1 MTLSDFIVEHSS
13 EDTSRLILN
22 RSKWLDI
29 DVEAAVTAIECRR
42 KIRTKL
48 PEWYNL
54 PELVYPDRISSEQ
67 ASSSYTASYKASV
80 AERILL
86 EEAQRTSGESSCYKH
101 FRIADLTGGLGVDS
115 LAFSRVSGKV
125 LYNEMD
131 AKKASAATHNFPL
144 LGVSNIVVTN
154 YCVSENS
161 PFWDVLRDFNPDL
174 IFLDPARRSET
185 GNKVFLLEDCSP
197 DVLTL
202 LPQIFSI
209 TGNLL
214 LKLSPMADITMLV
227 NRLQEHGG
235 RTKEV
240 HVVAT
245 GGECKELLLWVVP
258 CSVSLA
264 DDTPI
269 FATVG
274 GATSFNDDAKGSGSS
289 SSAADYETVTCTSE
303 STATA
308 FNADTNASGASP
320 SATDSETAA
329 SNFGRAAVVDDAA
342 YRLIINENG
351 QITSLPSDTEAHSE
365 PVLFNSE
372 EDFLDSGF
380 LFEPGKAFAKAGVFN
395 TLCHKL
401 NLYKAGVFTHIFF
414 SSGQQSHATNSTLP
428 KIDYKESASQPDFV
442 TNPTPRNTASTDKEI
457 SLQAAATASGDGE
470 TVSLQSCG
478 KLYEIL
484 EIAKFN
490 KRSIKEFAMKYPNA
504 EVTAKNISVKSETL
518 KDKLKCKSGGDIHIF
533 GIRVDFKNGSTDNY
547 LIATRKLNAPSEFRD
562 SDRSCDG
569 GIK

>member
-22 RSKWLDI
+22 RSKWPDI

-86 EEAQRTSGESSCYKH
+86 EEAQRTSEESSYYKH

-144 LGVSNIVVTN
+144 LGASNIVVTN
-154 YCVSENS
+154 YCVSEDS
-161 PFWDVLRDFNPDL
+161 QFWDVLRDFNPDL

-274 GATSFNDDAKGSGSS
+274 GAT
-289 SSAADYETVTCTSE
+289 
-303 STATA
+303 A

-320 SATDSETAA
+320 YATDSETAA
-329 SNFGRAAVVDDAA
+329 SNFGRAAVADDAA

-414 SSGQQSHATNSTLP
+414 SSGHPLHTTHSTLT
-428 KIDYKESASQPDFV
+428 KSIDYKESASQPDFA
-442 TNPTPRNTASTDKEI
+442 TNPTPRN
-457 SLQAAATASGDGE
+457 TASGDGE

-478 KLYEIL
+478 KPYEIL

-490 KRSIKEFAMKYPNA
+490 KRSIKEFATKYPNA
-504 EVTAKNISVKSETL
+504 EVTAKNIAVKSEAL

-533 GIRVDFKNGSTDNY
+533 GIRVDFRNGGTDNY
-547 LIATRKLNAPSEFRD
+547 LIAARKF
-562 SDRSCDG
+562 
-569 GIK
+569 

>member
-22 RSKWLDI
+22 RSKWPDI

-86 EEAQRTSGESSCYKH
+86 EEAQRTSEESSYYKH

-144 LGVSNIVVTN
+144 LGASNIVVTN
-154 YCVSENS
+154 YCVSEDS
-161 PFWDVLRDFNPDL
+161 PFWNVLRDFNPDL

-258 CSVSLA
+258 DAVSLA

-274 GATSFNDDAKGSGSS
+274 GAI
-289 SSAADYETVTCTSE
+289 
-303 STATA
+303 A

-351 QITSLPSDTEAHSE
+351 QITSLPSNTEAHSE

-414 SSGQQSHATNSTLP
+414 SSGQQSHTTHSTLT
-428 KIDYKESASQPDFV
+428 KSIDYKETVSQPDFA
-442 TNPTPRNTASTDKEI
+442 TNPTPRNTT
-457 SLQAAATASGDGE
+457 SGDGE

-490 KRSIKEFAMKYPNA
+490 KRSIKEFATKYPNA
-504 EVTAKNISVKSETL
+504 EVTAKNISVKSEAL

-533 GIRVDFKNGSTDNY
+533 GIRVDFKNGGTDNY
-547 LIATRKLNAPSEFRD
+547 LISTRKLNAPSEFRD

-569 GIK
+569 GVK

>member
-22 RSKWLDI
+22 RSKWPDI

-80 AERILL
+80 VERILL
-86 EEAQRTSGESSCYKH
+86 EEAKRTSGESSFDKH

-131 AKKASAATHNFPL
+131 AKKARAAAHNFPL
-144 LGVSNIVVTN
+144 LGASNIVVTN
-154 YCVSENS
+154 YCVSEDS

-240 HVVAT
+240 HIVAT

-258 CSVSLA
+258 DAVSLA

-274 GATSFNDDAKGSGSS
+274 GAM
-289 SSAADYETVTCTSE
+289 
-303 STATA
+303 A

-395 TLCHKL
+395 TLCQKL

-414 SSGQQSHATNSTLP
+414 SSVQSSHATNSTQP
-428 KIDYKESASQPDFV
+428 KRIDYKESASQPDFA
-442 TNPTPRNTASTDKEI
+442 TNPTPRNTASNDKET
-457 SLQAAATASGDGE
+457 SLQATATASGDGE
-470 TVSLQSCG
+470 TFNLQSCG

-484 EIAKFN
+484 EITKFN
-490 KRSIKEFAMKYPNA
+490 KRSIKEFSKKYPNA
-504 EVTAKNISVKSETL
+504 EVTAKNIAVKSDAL

-533 GIRVDFKNGSTDNY
+533 GIRVDFRNGGTDNY

-562 SDRSCDG
+562 SNSSCDG
-569 GIK
+569 GVK

>member
-22 RSKWLDI
+22 RSKWPDI

-86 EEAQRTSGESSCYKH
+86 EEAQRTSEESSCNKH

-144 LGVSNIVVTN
+144 LGATNIVVTN
-154 YCVSENS
+154 YCVSEDS
-161 PFWDVLRDFNPDL
+161 PFWNVLRDFNPDL

-214 LKLSPMADITMLV
+214 LKLSPMADISMLV

-240 HVVAT
+240 HIVAT

-274 GATSFNDDAKGSGSS
+274 GAM
-289 SSAADYETVTCTSE
+289 
-303 STATA
+303 A

-320 SATDSETAA
+320 SATDSETVG

-380 LFEPGKAFAKAGVFN
+380 LFEPGKAFSKAGVFN

-414 SSGQQSHATNSTLP
+414 SSGHPSHATNSTLP
-428 KIDYKESASQPDFV
+428 KRIDYKESASQPDFA
-442 TNPTPRNTASTDKEI
+442 TNPTPRNTAFNDKET
-457 SLQAAATASGDGE
+457 SLQAAATASGDGK

-484 EIAKFN
+484 EITKFN

-504 EVTAKNISVKSETL
+504 EVTAKNISVKSEAL
-518 KDKLKCKSGGDIHIF
+518 KDKLKCKSGGNIHIF
-533 GIRVDFKNGSTDNY
+533 GIRVDFRNGGTDNY

>member
-22 RSKWLDI
+22 RSKWPDI

-86 EEAQRTSGESSCYKH
+86 EEAQRTSEESSYYKH

-144 LGVSNIVVTN
+144 LGASNIVVTN
-154 YCVSENS
+154 YCVSEDS
-161 PFWDVLRDFNPDL
+161 PFWNVLRDFNPDL

-274 GATSFNDDAKGSGSS
+274 GAM
-289 SSAADYETVTCTSE
+289 
-303 STATA
+303 A
-308 FNADTNASGASP
+308 FNADANASGASP

-414 SSGQQSHATNSTLP
+414 SSGLSSHATNSTLT
-428 KIDYKESASQPDFV
+428 KRIDYKESASQSDFA
-442 TNPTPRNTASTDKEI
+442 TNPTPRNTAFNNKEI
-457 SLQAAATASGDGE
+457 STQVAATAYGDGE

-484 EIAKFN
+484 EITKFN
-490 KRSIKEFAMKYPNA
+490 KRSIKEFATKYPNA
-504 EVTAKNISVKSETL
+504 EVTAKNIAVKSDAL

-533 GIRVDFKNGSTDNY
+533 GIRVDFRNGGTDNY
-547 LIATRKLNAPSEFRD
+547 LISTRKLNASSEFRD

-569 GIK
+569 GVK